1 MTNERKQIALFLQ
14 KYPQFEGRNLS
25 LNLYSDILDMDK
37 PVEDRII
44 AKSNLKHNLMEVGY
58 DLATDWKLL

>member
-37 PVEDRII
+37 PEKDRII
-44 AKSNLKHNLMEVGY
+44 AKSNLKHDLIEVGY
-58 DLATDWKLL
+58 DLATDWKLV